1 MERIVVLGGT
11 GFIGRRLLPALR
23 RTDRVVRVASRSPDS
38 PADVGVEQVRCD
50 LESGEGVDRALEGAD
65 LAYFLVHSMAEGR
78 GFAAR
83 EKIATENFIRAA
95 RRQGVARVIYLGG
108 LYPSGGLSAHLE
120 SRREVG
126 LMLVEETDALAV
138 RAGVVVGSGG
148 ASFDILYGLCQRL
161 PLMIAPRWLASLCQ
175 PVSIDDTVRCLAGA
189 AGIPGGREV
198 DLVGPDVLTYR
209 SMLEITGF
217 ELRGRKPVMFPVPFL
232 SPELSAHWLRLVTK
246 VDMNMA
252 RSLVSS
258 LRHDLVAERP
268 LLTAELGLTPAGF
281 RESVRTAL
289 AERRRV
295 LRAQDASSLS
305 FS

>member
-1 MERIVVLGGT
+1 MERIVILGGT

-23 RTDRVVRVASRSPDS
+23 RTDRVVRVASRSPGAS
-38 PADVGVEQVRCD
+38 ADIGVEHVHCD
-50 LESGEGVDRALEGAD
+50 LGTGEGVDRALEGAD
-65 LAYFLVHSMAEGR
+65 LAYFLVHGMAEGR

-95 RRQGVARVIYLGG
+95 RRQSVARVIYLGG

-126 LMLVEETDALAV
+126 LMLIEGTGALAV
-138 RAGVVVGSGG
+138 RAGVVVGAGG

-209 SMLEITGF
+209 AMLEITGF

-232 SPELSAHWLRLVTK
+232 SPELSAHWLRLVTR
-246 VDMNMA
+246 VDMNVA
-252 RSLVSS
+252 RSLVAS

-268 LLTAELGLTPAGF
+268 LLTAELGLRPAGF

-295 LRAQDASSLS
+295 LVPKMRAA
-305 FS
+305 